1 MMRSLKL
8 FCGSSNPEL
17 THSVAKILDTE
28 VGDADVRRHSD
39 GEVYVAIN
47 ESVRDRDVFLMQSTS
62 YPGNDNLMELVL
74 MIDAC
79 RRASA
84 LRVNA
89 VMPYMGY
96 CRQDRQVRPR
106 VPISAKVV
114 ANMLTS
120 VGADRVIT
128 IDIHAAQIQG
138 FFDMPVDHLHT
149 EKILIDHLSRL
160 ELPEPVVVSPDA
172 GGVELASQFTMGLG
186 GNMALIDRRKG
197 SPAKAKTMHLVG
209 AVEGRNCILVDDMI
223 DTAGTLT
230 EAADVLITNGAKS
243 VLAAVTHPVLSGPAM
258 DRIARS
264 KISQLIVTDTIPL
277 PREKQIEK
285 IHVVSVAPLL
295 AAAIQNVHTGESVT
309 ELS

>member
-47 ESVRDRDVFLMQSTS
+47 ASVRDRDVFLMQSTS

>member
-1 MMRSLKL
+1 MNTWRS
-8 FCGSSNPEL
+8 
-17 THSVAKILDTE
+17 
-28 VGDADVRRHSD
+28 R
-39 GEVYVAIN
+39 
-47 ESVRDRDVFLMQSTS
+47 
-62 YPGNDNLMELVL
+62 
-74 MIDAC
+74 
-79 RRASA
+79 A
-84 LRVNA
+84 LR
-89 VMPYMGY
+89 P
-96 CRQDRQVRPR
+96 
-106 VPISAKVV
+106 SA
-114 ANMLTS
+114 S
-120 VGADRVIT
+120 C
-128 IDIHAAQIQG
+128 
-138 FFDMPVDHLHT
+138 
-149 EKILIDHLSRL
+149 